1 VCKDTCNF
9 LLLGSDSRNGL
20 SQKDQKGF
28 IPSNQLG
35 GYNSD
40 TILLVHA
47 DTVTKHATIIS
58 FPRDLWVNIPGHGT
72 NKINAAFSI
81 GSAGHGGIAGGAALA
96 AQTVSS
102 LTGLPIQ
109 HAMVVD
115 LAGFQ
120 NIVDALNT
128 VPFCT
133 PVPLVDAPP
142 PSVVKQGD
150 AGSGLNLP
158 HPGCYDLDGPTAL
171 ALVRARY
178 VRGDCVGDFARIARQ
193 QQFLRSVMNKMLS
206 PSEVTNLPTLIP
218 AVMKSLTVDN
228 GLKVTDLV
236 DLAKSL
242 QGVASGNADF
252 RTVPSKP
259 GFEKV
264 PQYSFP
270 LSVLHIQPQ
279 GYELFKR
286 LKNNQPLGDLGKQIA
301 YTPPSPAD
309 ISVRVY
315 DDNSQGKA
323 EQDVYTA
330 NLSNAGFAMMA
341 TAAQPAGP
349 LAGLSN
355 VILYKKGFENQ
366 AKVVAGYVPGVPMKQ
381 AAEGQLP
388 DDTQVGIVINHDY
401 VHKNVGTGKTPSV
414 QVNCPYSP

>member
-1 VCKDTCNF
+1 M
-9 LLLGSDSRNGL
+9 
-20 SQKDQKGF
+20 
-28 IPSNQLG
+28 
-35 GYNSD
+35 
-40 TILLVHA
+40 
-47 DTVTKHATIIS
+47 TKHATIIS
-58 FPRDLWVNIPGHGT
+58 FPRDLWVNIPGHGP

-81 GSAGHGGIAGGAALA
+81 GSAGHGGIAGGAALS

-102 LTGLPIQ
+102 LTGLRIQ

-120 NIVDALNT
+120 NIVDALHG

-133 PVPLVDAPP
+133 PVPLVDDPP
-142 PSVVKQGD
+142 PSVRKLGD
-150 AGSGLNLP
+150 FGSGLNMP
-158 HPGCYDLDGPTAL
+158 HPGCYDLTGKDAL

-206 PSEVTNLPTLIP
+206 PAEFANLPTLIP

-228 GLKVTDLV
+228 GLQVTDLV
-236 DLAKSL
+236 DLAKNL

-252 RTVPSKP
+252 RTVPSRP
-259 GFEKV
+259 GFEKT
-264 PQYSFP
+264 PDYSFP

-286 LKNNQPLGDLGKQIA
+286 LQHNEPLGNLGKQIA

-309 ISVRVY
+309 IAVRVY

-323 EQDVYTA
+323 QQDVYTA
-330 NLSNAGFAMMA
+330 NLSQAGFQMMA
-341 TAAQPAGP
+341 TAAEPAGN

-355 VILYKKGFENQ
+355 VILYNKGDENQ
-366 AKVVAGYVPGVPMKQ
+366 AKVVSSYVPGVPVKE
-381 AAEGQLP
+381 AAAGQLP
-388 DDTQVGIVINHDY
+388 ADTQVGVVINHDY
-401 VHKNVGTGKTPSV
+401 VHKNVGSGNNPSV
-414 QVNCPYSP
+414 QVNCPYSNG